1 MQDEYAWSTWTAERP
16 AEFTHLNT
24 GLSITPVL
32 YSDRAEAAT
41 VLPPGKQI
49 SYGQRDIRNGKI
61 KFSTLFESTRLDWCC
76 NREGETLDLS
86 WRCRT
91 NGEWGLRYWVCL
103 GLSVPAGASLSYD
116 KDTGLVAAE
125 VDGVSFQACCKK
137 KPLLVTVHEGVA
149 ELVEELESKGYF
161 YLNSRGSY
169 GSLLALRFNLDEA
182 PEMSIRLN
190 LHSSVVSKPTQLCE
204 NFSRQLDTADR
215 SQNPLQAVHDVLAW
229 NHVYDPVNNRPYTA
243 LTRNWSQKKFGG
255 FGIWLNDNLF
265 HAFMWA
271 ILDPDKS
278 LQNIK
283 AVFSGQTKAGNF
295 PCLVTGNDAWLDRS
309 QLPMA
314 SYVVWSL
321 YRATNDDNILSWAY
335 PKLLANHRWWWE
347 KRLLDNTGLVAY
359 GTSEGPGDGLYKG
372 TKLAARNESAMDN
385 MAVHDEADFD
395 PVSGLLQSAD
405 VGLNSLLA
413 LDGEILM
420 LMAQKLGFSDNEK
433 EISERTGR
441 HKIRIRSWLWDAK
454 RAVFANRLLDGRFV
468 DALAPTSFYPMVA
481 GIASDDQVKSLI
493 ELYLEPK
500 AKFGGK
506 FSLPSAPRDHPAFDD
521 NTYWRGRVWGPLNFW
536 VYQGLV
542 RCGRT
547 PEAGRLAQKSL
558 EMFNLHWCERKCGEN
573 YNAVTGEINDQPD
586 TDSFYTWGALL
597 PLLSCLQIVADNHWD
612 GLTINLKPGLG
623 VFGPIKSYLGEIMIA
638 STKYAWEVSRD
649 GRRWLS
655 GSSPIALSNLEV
667 LNSEFRAKISTE
679 DKAAKLVFHD
689 HAVVQSK
696 LDGQNLAVEDNVV
709 RLAAKLN
716 KSLLLVK
723 LGPKIKDK

>member
-1 MQDEYAWSTWTAERP
+1 MERVLMQDEYAWSTWTAERP

-49 SYGQRDIRNGKI
+49 SYGQRDIRSGKI

-86 WRCRT
+86 WKCRT

-103 GLSVPAGASLSYD
+103 GLSVPAGASLTYD

-137 KPLLVTVHEGVA
+137 KPLLVTVHEGVS

-283 AVFSGQTKAGNF
+283 AVFTGQTKAGNF

-335 PKLLANHRWWWE
+335 P
-347 KRLLDNTGLVAY
+347 
-359 GTSEGPGDGLYKG
+359 
-372 TKLAARNESAMDN
+372 
-385 MAVHDEADFD
+385 
-395 PVSGLLQSAD
+395 
-405 VGLNSLLA
+405 
-413 LDGEILM
+413 
-420 LMAQKLGFSDNEK
+420 
-433 EISERTGR
+433 
-441 HKIRIRSWLWDAK
+441 
-454 RAVFANRLLDGRFV
+454 
-468 DALAPTSFYPMVA
+468 
-481 GIASDDQVKSLI
+481 
-493 ELYLEPK
+493 
-500 AKFGGK
+500 
-506 FSLPSAPRDHPAFDD
+506 
-521 NTYWRGRVWGPLNFW
+521 
-536 VYQGLV
+536 
-542 RCGRT
+542 
-547 PEAGRLAQKSL
+547 
-558 EMFNLHWCERKCGEN
+558 
-573 YNAVTGEINDQPD
+573 
-586 TDSFYTWGALL
+586 
-597 PLLSCLQIVADNHWD
+597 
-612 GLTINLKPGLG
+612 
-623 VFGPIKSYLGEIMIA
+623 
-638 STKYAWEVSRD
+638 
-649 GRRWLS
+649 
-655 GSSPIALSNLEV
+655 
-667 LNSEFRAKISTE
+667 
-679 DKAAKLVFHD
+679 
-689 HAVVQSK
+689 
-696 LDGQNLAVEDNVV
+696 
-709 RLAAKLN
+709 
-716 KSLLLVK
+716 
-723 LGPKIKDK
+723 